1 MGAGLRS
8 PQEGDPTSKFVAEGA
23 AQAAA
28 PAKFSSNFFSGRW
41 PSVFSSSGHYTGYRA
56 LFAFVLG
63 EAQQEEREKE
73 RMEAKLGKVIESITN
88 FFTGADQIPWCDRD
102 IVVGCE
108 QEVREAEKGSSDEF
122 KNECIMRLSW
132 ALVHSRQTEDVQR
145 GIAMLDS
152 SLGSTTSP
160 LKLREKLYLLAVGY
174 YRSGDYSRSRE
185 LVEDC
190 LKIEPEWRQA
200 QSLKKAIEDRI
211 KKDGMI
217 GIGIATAAVGVVAG
231 GIAAALAQLALIY
244 SASSSIVAI
253 TGHFARILSAIVSG
267 FQTEAGIMRFGIFHC
282 AYVFFALMMMI
293 MSISPNTIRLSGGNE
308 NKMAM
313 ARRLVRVGIND
324 YEEPGAS
331 GKHLPSPPGDELGD
345 KAQDY
350 QEPGSNPKHVPP
362 QPPSEDGLV

>member
-1 MGAGLRS
+1 
-8 PQEGDPTSKFVAEGA
+8 
-23 AQAAA
+23 
-28 PAKFSSNFFSGRW
+28 
-41 PSVFSSSGHYTGYRA
+41 
-56 LFAFVLG
+56 
-63 EAQQEEREKE
+63 
-73 RMEAKLGKVIESITN
+73 MEAKLGKVIESITN

-102 IVVGCE
+102 IVAGCE
-108 QEVREAEKGSSDEF
+108 QEVREAENGSSDEF

-231 GIAAALAQLALIY
+231 GIAAALARRN
-244 SASSSIVAI
+244 SIVAI
-253 TGHFARILSAIVSG
+253 TGHFARVMSAPSALEISGACCHLIQRSMKTVSVLAIGKTVDCFTKFNNMILSAIVSG
-267 FQTEAGIMRFGIFHC
+267 FQTEAGIMRFGVFHC
-282 AYVFFALMMMI
+282 AYVFFALMMMM

-324 YEEPGAS
+324 YQEPGAS

>member
-1 MGAGLRS
+1 
-8 PQEGDPTSKFVAEGA
+8 
-23 AQAAA
+23 
-28 PAKFSSNFFSGRW
+28 
-41 PSVFSSSGHYTGYRA
+41 
-56 LFAFVLG
+56 
-63 EAQQEEREKE
+63 
-73 RMEAKLGKVIESITN
+73 MEAKLGKVIESITN

-102 IVVGCE
+102 IVAGCE
-108 QEVREAEKGSSDEF
+108 QEVREAENGSSDEF

-231 GIAAALAQLALIY
+231 GIAAALA
-244 SASSSIVAI
+244 
-253 TGHFARILSAIVSG
+253 
-267 FQTEAGIMRFGIFHC
+267 
-282 AYVFFALMMMI
+282 
-293 MSISPNTIRLSGGNE
+293 
-308 NKMAM
+308 
-313 ARRLVRVGIND
+313 RR
-324 YEEPGAS
+324 
-331 GKHLPSPPGDELGD
+331 K
-345 KAQDY
+345 
-350 QEPGSNPKHVPP
+350 
-362 QPPSEDGLV
+362 

>member
-1 MGAGLRS
+1 
-8 PQEGDPTSKFVAEGA
+8 
-23 AQAAA
+23 
-28 PAKFSSNFFSGRW
+28 
-41 PSVFSSSGHYTGYRA
+41 
-56 LFAFVLG
+56 
-63 EAQQEEREKE
+63 
-73 RMEAKLGKVIESITN
+73 MEAKLGKVIESITN

-102 IVVGCE
+102 IVAGCE

-231 GIAAALAQLALIY
+231 GIAAALAQLALTY

-253 TGHFARILSAIVSG
+253 TGHFARVMSAPSALEISGACCHLIQRSMKAVSVLAIGNLSMSSMPTGNGYPKSAIGESVDLIEGLLAPRIFLQIVFTCLADLVSNSFRLPDRSRDHEVWNFPLRLRVLCPDDDDEHFSKHHSTLRNQG
-267 FQTEAGIMRFGIFHC
+267 QAVSIFLHQ
-282 AYVFFALMMMI
+282 
-293 MSISPNTIRLSGGNE
+293 
-308 NKMAM
+308 
-313 ARRLVRVGIND
+313 
-324 YEEPGAS
+324 
-331 GKHLPSPPGDELGD
+331 GDELGD

>member
-1 MGAGLRS
+1 
-8 PQEGDPTSKFVAEGA
+8 
-23 AQAAA
+23 
-28 PAKFSSNFFSGRW
+28 
-41 PSVFSSSGHYTGYRA
+41 
-56 LFAFVLG
+56 
-63 EAQQEEREKE
+63 
-73 RMEAKLGKVIESITN
+73 MEAKLGKVIESINN
-88 FFTGADQIPWCDRD
+88 FFTGADQIPWCDHD
-102 IVVGCE
+102 IVAGCE

-132 ALVHSRQTEDVQR
+132 ALVHSRQTEDVHR

-152 SLGSTTSP
+152 SLGSTPSP

-174 YRSGDYSRSRE
+174 YRSGHYSRSRE

-217 GIGIATAAVGVVAG
+217 GIGIAVTAVGVVAG
-231 GIAAALAQLALIY
+231 GIAAALTLFNGLKAMEILEASFLTPKVIIHSTLAKTDHPRESDVVKDKHILY
-244 SASSSIVAI
+244 GCMYLSIHVKSPKKNAT
-253 TGHFARILSAIVSG
+253 TGKWALTILSLPDRKSFDEFYAHRKW
-267 FQTEAGIMRFGIFHC
+267 TEAGIMRFGIFHY
-282 AYVFFALMMMI
+282 AYVFFALMMM

-331 GKHLPSPPGDELGD
+331 GKHLPSPPGDEFGD
-345 KAQDY
+345 KARDY
-350 QEPGSNPKHVPP
+350 QEPGSSPKHVPP